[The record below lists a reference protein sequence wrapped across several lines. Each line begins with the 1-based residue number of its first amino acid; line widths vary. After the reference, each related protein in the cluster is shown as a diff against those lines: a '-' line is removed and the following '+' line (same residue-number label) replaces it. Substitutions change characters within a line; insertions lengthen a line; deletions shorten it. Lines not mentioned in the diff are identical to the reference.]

1 MTLELRKS
9 RLLGIFQTKKAQ
21 YNKLILKSLVTGP
34 KTTNQIAEY
43 IFLNRRERTL
53 TERKGN
59 EIKKIVSI
67 ISRKDSR
74 LDELETKQYIHHKD
88 NLRELTPKGMGVALT
103 FFDSITEIFPYVK
116 PFLHSIV
123 EDLEKN
129 LRENPM
135 LQSLGR
141 IEKRAFQTSFDLFES
156 PEFLQF
162 LKDLTN
168 ELIRQGID
176 LDKTSLKEFISMLM
190 GKFFVVYLPKI
201 IMGISP
207 RKEGVRP

>member
-1 MTLELRKS
+1 M
-9 RLLGIFQTKKAQ
+9 LGIFQTKKAQ
-21 YNKLILKSLVTGP
+21 YNKLILKSLITGP

-43 IFLNRRERTL
+43 IFLNRKERTV

-74 LDELETKQYIHHKD
+74 LDELETKQYIQHKG

-103 FFDSITEIFPYVK
+103 FFDSIAEIVPYVK
-116 PFLHSIV
+116 LFLHSIV

-135 LQSLGR
+135 LQSLGK
-141 IEKRAFQTSFDLFES
+141 IEKSALKSSFDFFES
-156 PEFLQF
+156 PEFPQF

-168 ELIRQGID
+168 ELIRQGVD
-176 LDKTSLKEFISMLM
+176 LDKTSLKEFISMFL
-190 GKFFVVYLPKI
+190 GKFFIVYLPKI

-207 RKEGVRP
+207 GKKGVKP